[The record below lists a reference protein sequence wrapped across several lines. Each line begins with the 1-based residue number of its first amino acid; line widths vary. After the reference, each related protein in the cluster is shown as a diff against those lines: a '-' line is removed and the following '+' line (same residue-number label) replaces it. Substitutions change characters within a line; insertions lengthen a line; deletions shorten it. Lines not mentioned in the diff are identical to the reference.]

1 MPFASAVF
9 QVFAGDFFLSRSAP
23 YIHNPTEQEIHANC
37 EGHDAEDIGGWQRT
51 KNHILFYSNA
61 VTCHG
66 PLTRYAKLQVAHVP
80 GMRGTFSPPPQFG
93 DADMHHGT
101 CVTHVPWGSLTSVFL
116 RSRWRGKC
124 SWHSRSMHN
133 PQFYISGKR
142 PILEHAIKRYI
153 ILTCTASHEQA
164 SETQVTYY
172 QQPAE
177 SRSA

>member
-1 MPFASAVF
+1 MQCSKC
-9 QVFAGDFFLSRSAP
+9 L
-23 YIHNPTEQEIHANC
+23 QEIFSY
-37 EGHDAEDIGGWQRT
+37 HDQPPISTIQQSKRFMQTVKDMMRKTLEDGKEQRT
-51 KNHILFYSNA
+51 ISCFYSNA